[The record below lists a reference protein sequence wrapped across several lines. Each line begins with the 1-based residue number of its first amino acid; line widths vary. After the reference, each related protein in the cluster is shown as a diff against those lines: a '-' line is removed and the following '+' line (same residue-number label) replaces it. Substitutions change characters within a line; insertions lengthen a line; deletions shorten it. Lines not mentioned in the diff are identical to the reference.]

1 MSMIAPTPFPV
12 LSSPSSPTTPRPP
25 TLPSGADTNRPA
37 IILEAGA
44 GSGSFKGPS
53 PVVPLMSQGAE
64 PSTVP
69 STQPVPVSDHSL
81 LSYMT
86 TSASQPAALRAHV
99 SILDATTRLQHFRAM
114 IAEMRATLLR
124 YDLEVEE
131 EDQGFRTG
139 NGDNDDD
146 GDDDHE
152 RERVLRLLEDV
163 TRKAKHLTDKDAA
176 GLGRCRP
183 VTITEI
189 EYDNSLGLL
198 PTPTVSCFAG
208 EKRQVFPSYYPL
220 ITERPRL
227 VNRELCL

>member
-1 MSMIAPTPFPV
+1 MSMIAPPPFPV
-12 LSSPSSPTTPRPP
+12 LSSPSSPTTPRSPS
-25 TLPSGADTNRPA
+25 LPSGADTNRPA
-37 IILEAGA
+37 IILTADA

-53 PVVPLMSQGAE
+53 PVIPLMSQGVE
-64 PSTVP
+64 PSMVP
-69 STQPVPVSDHSL
+69 SAQPVPVSDHPL

-86 TSASQPAALRAHV
+86 TSASQPAALPVRAHV

-124 YDLEVEE
+124 YDLEVAE
-131 EDQGFRTG
+131 EDQGFRAG
-139 NGDNDDD
+139 NGDDD

-163 TRKAKHLTDKDAA
+163 TRKVKHLTDKDAA

-183 VTITEI
+183 VTVTEI
-189 EYDNSLGLL
+189 EYDNSLGLP
-198 PTPTVSCFAG
+198 PTPTVSCFA

>member
-25 TLPSGADTNRPA
+25 TLPSGADTNRPE
-37 IILEAGA
+37 IIVESDAG
-44 GSGSFKGPS
+44 
-53 PVVPLMSQGAE
+53 VVPLMSQGTE
-64 PSTVP
+64 PST
-69 STQPVPVSDHSL
+69 STVSSAQPVPVSDHHSL

-86 TSASQPAALRAHV
+86 TSVSQPPAASRAHV

-114 IAEMRATLLR
+114 IAEMRTTLLR
-124 YDLEVEE
+124 YDLE
-131 EDQGFRTG
+131 EDQGLRAR

-146 GDDDHE
+146 DDDDDRE

-163 TRKAKHLTDKDAA
+163 TRKVKCLADKDAPS
-176 GLGRCRP
+176 LGRRP

-189 EYDNSLGLL
+189 EYDNSLGIP

-220 ITERPRL
+220 ITERPWL